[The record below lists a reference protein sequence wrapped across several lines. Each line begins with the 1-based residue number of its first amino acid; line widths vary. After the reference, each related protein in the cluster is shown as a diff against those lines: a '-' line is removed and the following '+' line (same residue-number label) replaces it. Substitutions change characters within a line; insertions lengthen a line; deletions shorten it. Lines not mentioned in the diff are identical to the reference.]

1 MIGIITDSTC
11 DIPKQL
17 LEQYR
22 IGIVPLTVIWGDEQY
37 RDRVDIQ
44 PDAFY
49 RRLAA
54 DRRHPTTSTSTLAD
68 YQQAYREAIS
78 NGADEL
84 VVLTVSSPLSG
95 VHQMAAQAAQQ
106 EKVPVSVV
114 DSRGTTMGLGWQ
126 VLAAARARDA
136 GANMQEILHCADEVR
151 RQVMLIVYMDT
162 LKYLE
167 RGGRIGQAVKWVGVA
182 LHVRPIV
189 TVNHQSGL
197 VEAVGLA
204 RTRKGGVETIFNKFA
219 DFLHG
224 KSNLHIAVLH
234 GNAPQDAQVLAER
247 VRAELNPAELIESI
261 TGPVLGV
268 HTGPGALALCG
279 YGEVPAG

>member
-17 LEQYR
+17 LEKYR

-44 PDAFY
+44 PDEFY

-54 DRRHPTTSTSTLAD
+54 DRQHPTTSTSTLAD

-95 VHQMAAQAAQQ
+95 VHQMALQAAQQ
-106 EKVPVSVV
+106 EKVPVNVV

-136 GANMQEILHCADEVR
+136 GANMQEILHCADKVR
-151 RQVMLIVYMDT
+151 SQVMLVVYMDT

-219 DFLHG
+219 DFLQG

-234 GNAPQDAQVLAER
+234 GNAPQDAQALAER
-247 VRAELNPAELIESI
+247 VRTELNPAELIEGI

-268 HTGPGALALCG
+268 HTGPGALALSG
-279 YGEVPAG
+279 YGDEPAG